1 MASCHYKRRSQLFA
15 PGEEALWVEYRIL
28 EVGFE
33 KRTAEGSLPVLG
45 NGISD
50 ILRPSE
56 RVI

>member
-1 MASCHYKRRSQLFA
+1 
-15 PGEEALWVEYRIL
+15 VEYRIL

-33 KRTAEGSLPVLG
+33 KRTAECSLPVLG
-45 NGISD
+45 NGISG